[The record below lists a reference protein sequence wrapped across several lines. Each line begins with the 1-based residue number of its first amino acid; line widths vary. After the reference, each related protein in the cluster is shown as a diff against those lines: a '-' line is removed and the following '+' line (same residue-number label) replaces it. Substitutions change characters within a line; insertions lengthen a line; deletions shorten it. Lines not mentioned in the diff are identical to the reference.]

1 MKRAWPLAVVLA
13 LTALAGPAQG
23 QRLESTG
30 VLFAFGSGKVVAEA
44 SIPVQARGDL
54 VVSYHGDTAA
64 GCAAYGLCAYSGSI
78 VVRPRTG
85 EVDVVTIRQQ
95 RRLRHIVLFSL
106 GAGAGPGYNPSA
118 RVQRS
123 LPGEPATTCA
133 DAPGSVLGGL
143 ANAVT
148 HGRSVT
154 IRLLEP
160 GGSFLQT
167 RCAGPL
173 DGDLAAASPAV
184 TIPIARLLRGRMS
197 LALGGMRTFSV
208 HGFSGTVSST
218 LTMKLDKPRSESSS
232 ATPSPGGKPHRV
244 RVVTEHLSLARISG
258 ELGAAVRG
266 TSNPV
271 VCAVLDTCGLTGT
284 LSFRSVPHDASAEVV
299 AFGSA
304 RRPYR
309 DFLTALGLSRSGR
322 AHGIM
327 VSLQAVSSGDVR
339 TSVSQPGG
347 TCTDTATTGGVSFS
361 SGSGSGASGGFFG
374 TWRTRC
380 PGPILGLGA
389 LALRGS
395 FDRAA
400 LGHTQ
405 FTIGLRST
413 GSFADDG
420 YAVTP
425 HGRLSI
431 LLRRGRITQQV
442 VSEPTG

>member
-1 MKRAWPLAVVLA
+1 MNRVWPLAVVLA
-13 LTALAGPAQG
+13 LAAVAGPAQAQG
-23 QRLESTG
+23 SSSL
-30 VLFAFGSGKVVAEA
+30 LFAFGSGRVVSDV
-44 SIPVQARGDL
+44 SIPVRARGDL
-54 VVSYHGDTAA
+54 VVSFHGDTAA

-106 GAGAGPGYNPSA
+106 GAGAGPGYNTSA

-143 ANAVT
+143 ATAVT
-148 HGRSVT
+148 HGHSVT
-154 IRLLEP
+154 IRLLDR
-160 GGSFLQT
+160 GGSLLQT

-184 TIPIARLLRGRMS
+184 TLPISRLSRGRMT
-197 LALGGMRTFSV
+197 LGLGGTRTFSV

-218 LTMKLDKPRSESSS
+218 LTMKLAKPRSEPTS
-232 ATPSPGGKPHRV
+232 ATPSPGSKSHQV
-244 RVVTEHLSLARISG
+244 RVVTEHLRLVRIRG

-266 TSNPV
+266 TNNPV

-284 LSFRSVPHDASAEVV
+284 LSFRSVAHDASAEVV

-339 TSVSQPGG
+339 TSASQPGG
-347 TCTDTATTGGVSFS
+347 TCTDTAATGGVSFS
-361 SGSGSGASGGFFG
+361 SGSGSGVSGGFFG

-380 PGPILGLGA
+380 PGPIFGLGA

-400 LGHTQ
+400 LGRTQ

-442 VSEPTG
+442 TSEPTG